1 VARSYDDLDEMSV
14 SKDILDREDDIKV
27 GKEKSLKKKAE
38 KQNKTPYQLQKEAV
52 QHNKNIRIIGIIA
65 IVFVV
70 VLALLIAIGIWMT
83 SRVPQENRIRKA
95 PVDTTKG
102 YFLSEQN
109 IPGRSNQGVKGLLK
123 EAYYTTDGDLAV
135 TLNLSNG
142 TPKDMEVTNVGIRI
156 FNDKDETVAQD
167 KLTSDDFQIEYI
179 VKANGYGEMYFEID
193 KAHVVKAD
201 DPLKVLG
208 TTLEIGC
215 VPTDGSSYEA
225 PAEEVIVGG
234 TNAVVTNATTLLDIP
249 DKPPVNSTP
258 AATESTEAPAPSA
271 QPETSQTVAPAA

>member
-1 VARSYDDLDEMSV
+1 M
-14 SKDILDREDDIKV
+14 
-27 GKEKSLKKKAE
+27 
-38 KQNKTPYQLQKEAV
+38 
-52 QHNKNIRIIGIIA
+52 RIIGIIA
-65 IVFVV
+65 IAFVV
-70 VLALLIAIGIWMT
+70 VLALLIAVGIWMT
-83 SRVPQENRIRKA
+83 SRVPQENRIRKS
-95 PVDTTKG
+95 PIDTSKG

-123 EAYYTTDGDLAV
+123 EAYFTTDGNLAV

-156 FNDKDETVAQD
+156 FNDKDQTVAQD
-167 KLTSDDFQIEYI
+167 KLTVDDFQIEYV

-215 VPTDGSSYEA
+215 VPTDGTSYEA

-234 TNAVVTNATTLLDIP
+234 TNAVVTNATTRPDLP
-249 DKPPVNSTP
+249 DKPPADTTAVG
-258 AATESTEAPAPSA
+258 TESTDAPAPSA
-271 QPETSQTVAPAA
+271 QPETSETVAPAA